1 MEEKRKYPRIHFG
14 FKVEDASGKQAWM
27 TEDIS
32 CGGCFLQ
39 KLQET
44 PIGSKISLVFQLPG
58 SSRYIEAV
66 GEVKHLKEEG
76 VGIEFISIDSED
88 RKKTEKFVRELIKYE
103 E

>member
-1 MEEKRKYPRIHFG
+1 VEERRKCPRIHFG
-14 FKVEDASGKQAWM
+14 FRVEDASGKNAWM

-32 CGGCFLQ
+32 SGGCFLQ

-58 SSRYIEAV
+58 SPKYIEAV
-66 GEVKHLKEEG
+66 GEVKHIKESG
-76 VGIEFISIDSED
+76 VGIEFIGIDSED
-88 RKKTEKFVRELIKYE
+88 KKSTEAFVMGYIKYE

>member
-1 MEEKRKYPRIHFG
+1 MEEKRKYPRIRFG
-14 FKVEDASGKQAWM
+14 FRVEDANGKKAWM

-32 CGGCFLQ
+32 PGGCFLQ

-58 SSRYIEAV
+58 SPKYIEAV
-66 GEVKHLKEEG
+66 GEVRHFKEG
-76 VGIEFISIDSED
+76 GAGLEFIAINSED
-88 RKKTEKFVRELIKYE
+88 RKETEDFVKEFIKYE

>member
-1 MEEKRKYPRIHFG
+1 MEEKRKYLRIRFG
-14 FKVEDASGKQAWM
+14 FKVEDASGKKAWM

-32 CGGCFLQ
+32 SGGCFLQ

-58 SSRYIEAV
+58 SPKYIEAV
-66 GEVKHLKEEG
+66 GEVKHLKKGG
-76 VGIEFISIDSED
+76 VGIEFIAIDSET
-88 RKKTEKFVRELIKYE
+88 RKKTEEFVKEFIKYE